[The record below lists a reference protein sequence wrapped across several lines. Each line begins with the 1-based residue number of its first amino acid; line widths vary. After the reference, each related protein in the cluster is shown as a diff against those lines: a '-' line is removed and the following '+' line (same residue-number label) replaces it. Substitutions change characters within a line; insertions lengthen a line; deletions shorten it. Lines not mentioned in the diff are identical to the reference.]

1 MVRKK
6 LPKKVG
12 IIMNHEKI
20 TYKDSGVDLNAGK
33 EVIKR
38 IQPLAERVRRPEVL
52 SSIGPF
58 SGMFELK
65 NFKNPV
71 LVSSTDGVG
80 TKLKIAL
87 NVNKINT
94 IGIDLVAMCVNDII
108 TSGAEPLFFLD
119 YIASGKINPD
129 KVAELVKGIV
139 EGCKIAG
146 CSLIGG
152 ETAEMPSMYNH
163 EDYDLAGF
171 AVGAVEKEEIFDS
184 KYIEPG
190 DSIIGLASS
199 GLHSNGFSL
208 CRRLFFDQ
216 YKLSP
221 FGHVNGI
228 HRPLFEELLEP
239 TKIYV
244 NEILSLKKE
253 FKIKSAAHI
262 TGGGFIDNIPRS
274 IPPEFQATIYNYS
287 WEITPIFKAIQNMA
301 KLDNYEMFNVF
312 NMGIGMIIVVNRKD
326 TDAIINHLD
335 NNGCKAYHIGKI
347 SRKKHKDKV
356 VFIDKH

>member
-1 MVRKK
+1 
-6 LPKKVG
+6 
-12 IIMNHEKI
+12 MNEEKI
-20 TYKDSGVDLNAGK
+20 TYKDSGVDLNAGQ

-65 NFKNPV
+65 NYKNPV

-87 NVNKINT
+87 NVNKINS

-108 TSGAEPLFFLD
+108 TTGAEPLFFLD

-129 KVAELVKGIV
+129 KIAELVKGIV
-139 EGCKIAG
+139 DGCKVAG

-152 ETAEMPSMYNH
+152 ETSEMPSMYNQD
-163 EDYDLAGF
+163 DYDLAGF
-171 AVGAVEKEEIFDS
+171 AVGAVEKDEIFDS
-184 KYIEPG
+184 KFIESG

-208 CRRLFFDQ
+208 CRKLFFYE

-221 FGHVNGI
+221 FSHVNGI

-244 NEILSLKKE
+244 DEILSIKKE
-253 FKIKSAAHI
+253 FKIKGAAHI
-262 TGGGFIDNIPRS
+262 TGGGFIENIPRC
-274 IPPEFQATIYNYS
+274 IPSEFQATIFNYS
-287 WEITPIFKAIQNMA
+287 WEITPIFKTIQQMA
-301 KLDNYEMFNVF
+301 RLDDSEMFNVF
-312 NMGIGMIIVVNRKD
+312 NMGIGMIIVVDKKD
-326 TDAIINHLD
+326 TDAIIKKLANKD
-335 NNGCKAYHIGKI
+335 CKAYYIGKI

-356 VFIDKH
+356 VFIDKN

>member
-1 MVRKK
+1 M
-6 LPKKVG
+6 
-12 IIMNHEKI
+12 
-20 TYKDSGVDLNAGK
+20 TYKDSGVDLNTSK
-33 EVIKR
+33 EVIKK
-38 IQPLAERVRRPEVL
+38 IQPLAERVRRPEVI

-65 NFKNPV
+65 NYKNPI

-87 NVNKINT
+87 NVNKLNT

-129 KVAELVKGIV
+129 KVTEIVTGIV
-139 EGCKIAG
+139 EGCKIAN

-152 ETAEMPSMYNH
+152 ETAEMPSMYNQD
-163 EDYDLAGF
+163 DYDLAGF
-171 AVGAVEKEEIFDS
+171 ALGAVEKDEVFDP

-190 DSIIGLASS
+190 DSIIGLESS

-208 CRRLFFDQ
+208 CRKLFFDK

-221 FGHVNGI
+221 FSHLNGTY
-228 HRPLFEELLEP
+228 RPLFEELLEP
-239 TKIYV
+239 TRIYV

-262 TGGGFIDNIPRS
+262 TGGGLIENIPRC
-274 IPPEFQATIYNYS
+274 IPAEYKATIYEYS
-287 WEITPIFKAIQNMA
+287 WEIKPVFKTIQNMA
-301 KLDNYEMFNVF
+301 NLDNEEMFSVF
-312 NMGIGMIIVVNRKD
+312 NMGIGMVIVVDKED
-326 TDAIINHLD
+326 TEEILKFLD
-335 NNGCKAYHIGKI
+335 KLGCKSYLIGKI
-347 SRKKHKDKV
+347 SRKKYNEKIT
-356 VFIDKH
+356 FTQKH